1 MAEQSSQRRRVA
13 PPKEYRLVE
22 ITDPV
27 EFAARVDRMRNA
39 IRVVEVEAT
48 PDGVLELY
56 KGLPADARLKAL
68 RLLVRKLSADEKQ
81 ELLARLQ
88 PKTAQPAQAQRPKRN
103 GKK

>member
-1 MAEQSSQRRRVA
+1 MAEQSSQRPRVA

-27 EFAARVDRMRNA
+27 EFAARVQRMRNA

-68 RLLVRKLSADEKQ
+68 RLLARKLSAAEKR
-81 ELLARLQ
+81 ELLARLG
-88 PKTAQPAQAQRPKRN
+88 PKPAKEASGQRTKRN
-103 GKK
+103 GSK

>member
-1 MAEQSSQRRRVA
+1 MSKKSSEPLRIA
-13 PPKEYRLVE
+13 PLQEITLVPV
-22 ITDPV
+22 TDPV
-27 EFAARVDRMRNA
+27 EWAERERRRRNA

-56 KGLPADARLKAL
+56 QGLPAAARLKAL
-68 RLLVRKLSADEKQ
+68 RRLVRKLSADEKQ

-103 GKK
+103 GKS